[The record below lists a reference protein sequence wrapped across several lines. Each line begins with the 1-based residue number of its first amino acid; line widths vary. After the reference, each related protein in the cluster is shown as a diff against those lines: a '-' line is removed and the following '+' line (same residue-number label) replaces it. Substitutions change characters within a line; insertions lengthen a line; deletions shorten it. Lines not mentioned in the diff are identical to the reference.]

1 MSVAEFNLRKI
12 MRLLFLFATAIVC
25 INATKEPKFQDV
37 SNLNI
42 DETQALLKYLGL
54 HVFAETFAKQ
64 KYNGLAISLM
74 KPGDLTQ
81 KDVPD
86 ASAIHFK

>member
-1 MSVAEFNLRKI
+1 
-12 MRLLFLFATAIVC
+12 MRWLLLFATAIVC

-37 SNLNI
+37 KTLNI